1 VVAVTIKRLGEAL
14 AGLDAESRALL
25 DLNVRRGME
34 ESEIAEILNVDADNV
49 ASRRRKILEQLD
61 SELGL
66 ETREDRDELR
76 ATLPDLPPKLWQ
88 GR

>member
-1 VVAVTIKRLGEAL
+1 MKRLGKAL
-14 AGLDAESRALL
+14 KGLDPTSRALL

-34 ESEIAEILNVDADNV
+34 EKEIAEMLDVDAAEV
-49 ASRRRKILEQLD
+49 STRREKILAGLD

-76 ATLPDLPPKLWQ
+76 ATLPDLPPELWK
-88 GR
+88 G